1 MIDGHAVMKDTI
13 NCGSWE
19 AVKTIT
25 SDPEMLK
32 KLSDAKR
39 KRSTFEHEDVRI
51 VFPSRSVSSTDECN
65 SSVWSARTEETFTN
79 APVVLDRFT
88 ESVLV
93 IPRLISTL

>member
-25 SDPEMLK
+25 SDPEMVK

-39 KRSTFEHEDVRI
+39 KRSTFEHEDVRLESHS
-51 VFPSRSVSSTDECN
+51 FAATMTD
-65 SSVWSARTEETFTN
+65 VG
-79 APVVLDRFT
+79 
-88 ESVLV
+88 
-93 IPRLISTL
+93 